1 MFRRNVL
8 KTCPKCRCEVKD
20 SNQLVKLFFGTNTTT
35 EEMNNEIDTLLDE
48 SEMCRKKME
57 FMLQEMN
64 KNVSENHLNVN
75 QDVDSSFQLKII
87 EQNAKKITEIREE
100 MVHNKKETDT
110 GAFRL
115 KNLAV
120 LLSRTDESRRIQ
132 AYYDS
137 LNN

>member
-1 MFRRNVL
+1 
-8 KTCPKCRCEVKD
+8 VKD

>member
-1 MFRRNVL
+1 
-8 KTCPKCRCEVKD
+8 
-20 SNQLVKLFFGTNTTT
+20 
-35 EEMNNEIDTLLDE
+35 MNNEIDSLLDE

-64 KNVSENHLNVN
+64 KNVRENQLNAN
-75 QDVDSSFQLKII
+75 QLADSPFQLKII

-110 GAFRL
+110 GAIRL

>member
-1 MFRRNVL
+1 
-8 KTCPKCRCEVKD
+8 VKD

-64 KNVSENHLNVN
+64 KNVSENQLNVN